1 MFFWRGVVFFG
12 GKVNCGEF
20 AAIRIIG
27 QNHRRSATRTR
38 SAQRPERQVN
48 NSIMRKTELTAGKTR
63 VSIQGY
69 EGSFHQVAAEQF
81 FGKDVQVITCA
92 TFREVVRVA
101 ASRRESD
108 GGVMAIENSIAGS
121 ILPNYNLLQQ
131 SDLRVVG
138 EIYLQIGQ
146 NLLVNPGV
154 KLEDIREVHSHHM
167 ALLQC
172 IDFLEK
178 HPGWKLVETEDTALS
193 AKHLAQHRGRHAAA
207 IASRRAADLFGLDV
221 LASDIQTMKNNYTRF
236 LILQRED
243 EAGTVDRPDKA
254 SVNFHTDHSRGS
266 LARVLTKIAEGGINL
281 SKLQSFPIP
290 GSEWEYSFHADM
302 EFEDIGQFER
312 VIETMRPITA
322 ELKIYGIYKKGLTV

>member
-1 MFFWRGVVFFG
+1 MERPAE
-12 GKVNCGEF
+12 K
-20 AAIRIIG
+20 G
-27 QNHRRSATRTR
+27 QKQQNMEPKR
-38 SAQRPERQVN
+38 
-48 NSIMRKTELTAGKTR
+48 TR

-69 EGSFHQVAAEQF
+69 EGSFHQMAARQF
-81 FGKDVQVITCA
+81 FGKDVEVITCA

-101 ASRRESD
+101 CSRKESE

-121 ILPNYNLLQQ
+121 ILPNYNLLQK

-138 EIYLQIGQ
+138 EIYLQINQ
-146 NLLVNPGV
+146 HLLVNPGV

-178 HPGWKLVETEDTALS
+178 YPGWKLVETEDTALS
-193 AKHLAQHRGRHAAA
+193 AKHLQQHRSRHHAA
-207 IASRRAADLFGLDV
+207 IASKLAAELFGLDV
-221 LASDIQTMKNNYTRF
+221 LVPNIHTMKNNYTRF
-236 LILQRED
+236 LILQRE
-243 EAGTVDRPDKA
+243 ENAMAVREPDKA

-302 EFEDIGQFER
+302 EFEDIGQFNE
-312 VIETMRPITA
+312 VIEAIRPITA
-322 ELKIYGIYKKGLTV
+322 ELKIYGVYKKGKTV